1 MERMCLIFMYTWLC
15 KGLPFIGSKP
25 NNIPCLHVQMPY
37 HSVAMC
43 ASGRTEF
50 ESRIPLKI
58 LFACYT
64 VKTST
69 TLKPDQSHFLCALL
83 VVFFCCCFNWG
94 KTEFRTQSIWS
105 DFFCSFIWWK
115 ILQLLLNR
123 IDCNFIY
130 KAKPLLYFRSRNVNR
145 EIGALTHQHESLTK
159 KKYNVENIDQ
169 INSNQRQQQAT
180 IVRKIC
186 QQTTIRKY
194 MDFEEKWWCGK
205 VRHAFE
211 RMIIFRR

>member
-25 NNIPCLHVQMPY
+25 NNIPCLHIRMPY
-37 HSVAMC
+37 HSVAIC
-43 ASGRTEF
+43 ASGRAEF

-83 VVFFCCCFNWG
+83 VFLFRLGQNWISN
-94 KTEFRTQSIWS
+94 SIDMVW
-105 DFFCSFIWWK
+105 FFCSSIWWK
-115 ILQLLLNR
+115 ILQLLVNR

-130 KAKPLLYFRSRNVNR
+130 KAKPLLYFRFRKRQSWNWSFNTPTR
-145 EIGALTHQHESLTK
+145 EFDTK
-159 KKYNVENIDQ
+159 KIQRWKYRPD
-169 INSNQRQQQAT
+169 
-180 IVRKIC
+180 
-186 QQTTIRKY
+186 
-194 MDFEEKWWCGK
+194 
-205 VRHAFE
+205 
-211 RMIIFRR
+211 

>member
-1 MERMCLIFMYTWLC
+1 MCLIFMYTWLC

-25 NNIPCLHVQMPY
+25 NNIPCLHIRMPY
-37 HSVAMC
+37 NSVAMC
-43 ASGRTEF
+43 ASGRAEF

-69 TLKPDQSHFLCALL
+69 TLKPDQSHFLCGLL
-83 VVFFCCCFNWG
+83 VFLFV
-94 KTEFRTQSIWS
+94 SIEAKLNFELNRYGLI
-105 DFFCSFIWWK
+105 FFCSFIWWK
-115 ILQLLLNR
+115 ILQLLVNR

-130 KAKPLLYFRSRNVNR
+130 KAKPLLYFRFRKRQSWNWSFNTPTR
-145 EIGALTHQHESLTK
+145 EFDK

-194 MDFEEKWWCGK
+194 MDFEE
-205 VRHAFE
+205 R
-211 RMIIFRR
+211 

>member
-25 NNIPCLHVQMPY
+25 NNIPCLHIRMPY
-37 HSVAMC
+37 NSVAMC
-43 ASGRTEF
+43 ASGRAEF

-69 TLKPDQSHFLCALL
+69 TLKPDQSHFLCALQ
-83 VVFFCCCFNWG
+83 VFFVCFDWG

-105 DFFCSFIWWK
+105 DFFVHLYDGKFCNCWWIELTVISSTK
-115 ILQLLLNR
+115 QSLYCILDLE
-123 IDCNFIY
+123 
-130 KAKPLLYFRSRNVNR
+130 NVNR

-159 KKYNVENIDQ
+159 KNTTLKISTRLIRINVN
-169 INSNQRQQQAT
+169 NKRQ
-180 IVRKIC
+180 
-186 QQTTIRKY
+186 
-194 MDFEEKWWCGK
+194 
-205 VRHAFE
+205 
-211 RMIIFRR
+211 